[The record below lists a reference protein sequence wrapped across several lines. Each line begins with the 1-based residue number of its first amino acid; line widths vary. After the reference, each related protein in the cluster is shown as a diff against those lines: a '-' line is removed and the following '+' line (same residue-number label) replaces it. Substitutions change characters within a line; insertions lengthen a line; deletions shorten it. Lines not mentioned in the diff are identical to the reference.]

1 MGASVLKSTHVI
13 QETAKQMRLYLGA
26 TLEEGLRF
34 EERPEDPINLYVY
47 SDSSFAPESDE
58 SHGSFIVLANGSSM
72 FWRSGRQS
80 AVTLSTAESEL
91 TELVEAMVAGE
102 SVYAI
107 ISELFAEVNR
117 IALCDSQAALA
128 ILLAEGGSWRTRH
141 LRLRWSFA
149 RQAVLRGD
157 WQVGHV
163 PGERMIADIG
173 TKALASTRMLGM
185 KKTGH
190 VEVEDAGKNEEK
202 GKKIPSHPQGPEVAT
217 LALRLITLAATLQM
231 SKAMEDDEEESSAEF
246 IQLMMIY
253 TILVVMATLGLQ
265 VLWKVGVSS
274 ACSSLRNWLLGGESR
289 SLPAEPEEPE
299 VRRPNIEE
307 LMTSMGRAEDGS
319 GRGALV
325 QLAQAGWRH
334 AVDGTAVPGPGEDP
348 TPSRAED
355 GSGQR
360 VLVQLAQASP
370 GLAVEETALPGPTQ
384 NVRSDASLG
393 HAEDGSGR
401 GALVQLAEAG
411 RRDAVRETATP
422 GPSTEPSS
430 SSGSGETSDSMAER
444 NHATIR
450 TIAEEVEL
458 WREYGRIGRF
468 PYVNENHQDADL
480 GFDVFRTPC
489 GTVYHSTRACTQLK
503 GPRTGFARKFSWFE
517 LCKEVGMRTR
527 GRPPPGSPLLLLTS
541 GQTLHTDA
549 RCPRTENTSEFRG
562 CMYCTDFPG

>member
-1 MGASVLKSTHVI
+1 
-13 QETAKQMRLYLGA
+13 
-26 TLEEGLRF
+26 
-34 EERPEDPINLYVY
+34 
-47 SDSSFAPESDE
+47 
-58 SHGSFIVLANGSSM
+58 
-72 FWRSGRQS
+72 
-80 AVTLSTAESEL
+80 
-91 TELVEAMVAGE
+91 
-102 SVYAI
+102 
-107 ISELFAEVNR
+107 
-117 IALCDSQAALA
+117 
-128 ILLAEGGSWRTRH
+128 
-141 LRLRWSFA
+141 
-149 RQAVLRGD
+149 
-157 WQVGHV
+157 
-163 PGERMIADIG
+163 MIADIG
-173 TKALASTRMLGM
+173 TKALASTRLELLKEMLGM

-202 GKKIPSHPQGPEVAT
+202 GKKIPSQPQGPEVAT

-231 SKAMEDDEEESSAEF
+231 SKAMDDEEEESSAEF
-246 IQLMMIY
+246 NQLMMIY
-253 TILVVMATLGLQ
+253 TILVVMATLGPQ
-265 VLWKVGVSS
+265 ALWKVGVSS
-274 ACSSLRNWLLGGESR
+274 ACSSLRNWLLGGEGR

-307 LMTSMGRAEDGS
+307 LTTSMGRAEDGS

-334 AVDGTAVPGPGEDP
+334 AVGSYTVDATAVPGLGGDP
-348 TPSRAED
+348 PLSRAED

-393 HAEDGSGR
+393 QA
-401 GALVQLAEAG
+401 
-411 RRDAVRETATP
+411 

-444 NHATIR
+444 IEATIR
-450 TIAEEVEL
+450 TIAEEEVEL
-458 WREYGRIGRF
+458 WREYGRMGHF

-489 GTVYHSTRACTQLK
+489 GTVYHSTRACTELK
-503 GPRTGFARKFSWFE
+503 GPRTGFARKFSWCE